1 MKQNIC
7 FESLMSCTYKYIHVS
22 IHVKN
27 NLEGIHIYKYTVI
40 PSISYT
46 YMRRFPCGIIHTE
59 ESLYVALVG
68 NFFTFLLLL
77 LALITIAHH
86 GWKKKVSSIQSLVWK
101 SSQKKKTT
109 GHESVFSHA
118 HALYRGTELN
128 APHGIPLDLLDRLMI
143 IRTLPYS
150 QDEMVQI
157 VRIRAQT
164 ENIQTDD
171 ESLSLL
177 GEIGTKTTL
186 R

>member
-1 MKQNIC
+1 
-7 FESLMSCTYKYIHVS
+7 MSKNRDT
-22 IHVKN
+22 KN
-27 NLEGIHIYKYTVI
+27 NWVRVY
-40 PSISYT
+40 
-46 YMRRFPCGIIHTE
+46 
-59 ESLYVALVG
+59 
-68 NFFTFLLLL
+68 FL
-77 LALITIAHH
+77 
-86 GWKKKVSSIQSLVWK
+86 
-101 SSQKKKTT
+101 
-109 GHESVFSHA
+109 HA
-118 HALYRGTELN
+118 HALHRGTELN

-171 ESLSLL
+171 ESLNLL

>member
-1 MKQNIC
+1 MSTLY
-7 FESLMSCTYKYIHVS
+7 FSLSKNRDA
-22 IHVKN
+22 KN
-27 NLEGIHIYKYTVI
+27 NWV
-40 PSISYT
+40 PV
-46 YMRRFPCGIIHTE
+46 C
-59 ESLYVALVG
+59 
-68 NFFTFLLLL
+68 FLL
-77 LALITIAHH
+77 
-86 GWKKKVSSIQSLVWK
+86 
-101 SSQKKKTT
+101 
-109 GHESVFSHA
+109 A

-171 ESLSLL
+171 ESLNLL

>member
-1 MKQNIC
+1 MWYNTHRGITVCSIGWK
-7 FESLMSCTYKYIHVS
+7 FLHLPLALTSSHHYRTPRLKKKSVKY
-22 IHVKN
+22 
-27 NLEGIHIYKYTVI
+27 
-40 PSISYT
+40 SIS
-46 YMRRFPCGIIHTE
+46 RLKI
-59 ESLYVALVG
+59 VA
-68 NFFTFLLLL
+68 
-77 LALITIAHH
+77 
-86 GWKKKVSSIQSLVWK
+86 
-101 SSQKKKTT
+101 KKKTT

>member
-1 MKQNIC
+1 MQKR
-7 FESLMSCTYKYIHVS
+7 LGT
-22 IHVKN
+22 
-27 NLEGIHIYKYTVI
+27 
-40 PSISYT
+40 
-46 YMRRFPCGIIHTE
+46 R
-59 ESLYVALVG
+59 LY
-68 NFFTFLLLL
+68 FL
-77 LALITIAHH
+77 
-86 GWKKKVSSIQSLVWK
+86 
-101 SSQKKKTT
+101 
-109 GHESVFSHA
+109 HA

-171 ESLSLL
+171 ESLNLL

>member
-1 MKQNIC
+1 MQKR
-7 FESLMSCTYKYIHVS
+7 LGT
-22 IHVKN
+22 
-27 NLEGIHIYKYTVI
+27 
-40 PSISYT
+40 
-46 YMRRFPCGIIHTE
+46 R
-59 ESLYVALVG
+59 LY
-68 NFFTFLLLL
+68 FL
-77 LALITIAHH
+77 
-86 GWKKKVSSIQSLVWK
+86 
-101 SSQKKKTT
+101 
-109 GHESVFSHA
+109 HA
-118 HALYRGTELN
+118 HVLYRGTELN

-171 ESLSLL
+171 ESLNLL

>member
-1 MKQNIC
+1 
-7 FESLMSCTYKYIHVS
+7 
-22 IHVKN
+22 
-27 NLEGIHIYKYTVI
+27 
-40 PSISYT
+40 
-46 YMRRFPCGIIHTE
+46 MRRFPCGIIHTE

-86 GWKKKVSSIQSLVWK
+86 GWKKKCQVFNLSSENRRA
-101 SSQKKKTT
+101 KKKKAT

>member
-1 MKQNIC
+1 MLCRNTILNQ
-7 FESLMSCTYKYIHVS
+7 SCAYYHRASFLACIRRIFRVYECT
-22 IHVKN
+22 
-27 NLEGIHIYKYTVI
+27 GISWIYMYV
-40 PSISYT
+40 
-46 YMRRFPCGIIHTE
+46 RRGHCR
-59 ESLYVALVG
+59 SVG
-68 NFFTFLLLL
+68 TFFFVLLLS
-77 LALITIAHH
+77 LAVITIAHH
-86 GWKKKVSSIQSLVWK
+86 DLERKLTGIQSLLVWK
-101 SSQKKKTT
+101 SLRKNDRLR
-109 GHESVFSHA
+109 VYILHA

-171 ESLSLL
+171 ESLNLL